1 MSTLDASFP
10 HFFQLQSGESK
21 GFHEL
26 MFQQPLTSRIMEVDD
41 VTTLNTFFCPGQWF
55 QDIFFFCFKRKKG
68 TQVVV
73 PAVSGTRWAH
83 NGTHRKKWTGGG
95 GRSLR
100 SIIDRLE
107 ECRVEKMIPVCSSG
121 PVPDAQKCYFDLWTA
136 HLIKMARTHKKK
148 TTLSFVST
156 MFWNF
161 STDSTDWK
169 QLFGCPVTWNLW
181 WCVHSTVGTRLFF
194 QFDSS
199 IGHFIGFVKRMTRSS
214 EFEN

>member
-1 MSTLDASFP
+1 MVP
-10 HFFQLQSGESK
+10 GHFFFFASK
-21 GFHEL
+21 E
-26 MFQQPLTSRIMEVDD
+26 
-41 VTTLNTFFCPGQWF
+41 
-55 QDIFFFCFKRKKG
+55 KKG
-68 TQVVV
+68 HKWSFQPFLELGGHTMER
-73 PAVSGTRWAH
+73 TE
-83 NGTHRKKWTGGG
+83 KKWTGGG

-136 HLIKMARTHKKK
+136 HLIKMARTYKKK